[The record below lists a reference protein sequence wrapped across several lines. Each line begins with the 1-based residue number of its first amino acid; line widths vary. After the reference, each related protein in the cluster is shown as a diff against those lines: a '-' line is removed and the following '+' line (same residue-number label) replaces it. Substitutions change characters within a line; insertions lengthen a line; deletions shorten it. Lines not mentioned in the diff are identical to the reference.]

1 VLAFLNAFALRV
13 RSKFGA
19 DPRLH
24 EPRREHAGPRAHWPT
39 MKAPH
44 EIENEWIRFLDTIP
58 KKEEVV
64 VWLALKAAEIGWSFD
79 DLSGCLI
86 VQVRNPM
93 ASFAGDH
100 DVEPLN

>member
-1 VLAFLNAFALRV
+1 
-13 RSKFGA
+13 
-19 DPRLH
+19 
-24 EPRREHAGPRAHWPT
+24 

-93 ASFAGDH
+93 ASFVGDH
-100 DVEPLN
+100 DVGPLN

>member
-1 VLAFLNAFALRV
+1 LPHDALRF
-13 RSKFGA
+13 RFRTA
-19 DPRLH
+19 DDSRLH
-24 EPRREHAGPRAHWPT
+24 EPRRDHAAPRAHWPIV
-39 MKAPH
+39 KAPH
-44 EIENEWIRFLDTIP
+44 EIENEWIRFLDTTP

-64 VWLALKAAEIGWSFD
+64 VWLALKAAEIGWSFE

-93 ASFAGDH
+93 TSFVGDH